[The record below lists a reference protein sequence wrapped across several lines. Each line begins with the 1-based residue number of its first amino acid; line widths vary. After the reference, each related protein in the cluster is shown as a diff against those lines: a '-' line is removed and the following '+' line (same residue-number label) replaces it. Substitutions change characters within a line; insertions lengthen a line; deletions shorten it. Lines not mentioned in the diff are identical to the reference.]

1 MSEVYSVSI
10 NKKILKVEKRH
21 LGVLVILH
29 WVIYFSVNQ
38 VWIDMCLKI

>member
-1 MSEVYSVSI
+1 MSEVYSASI
-10 NKKILKVEKRH
+10 NKKILKVAKRH
-21 LGVLVILH
+21 LGVLVLLH